1 MTNSLIVQRA
11 AYIGRHGPKLSFPQQ
26 FFKTQYESILADP
39 KSVWKGYQKIII
51 YFEQSVIWY
60 PNVSDSTTP
69 SFNPSIPD
77 NNDISA

>member
-1 MTNSLIVQRA
+1 MTNSFIVHRA
-11 AYIGRHGPKLSFPQQ
+11 AYIGRYGPKLSFSQQ

-39 KSVWKGYQKIII
+39 KSVWKGCQKIII

-60 PNVSDSTTP
+60 PNISDSTTP

>member
-1 MTNSLIVQRA
+1 MTNSFIVQRA

-39 KSVWKGYQKIII
+39 KSVWKGYQKIIS